1 MPDSSGNKS
10 QRHFKEGRKYQL
22 ILGRERRERVRIRE
36 NHGYF
41 GFSWELR
48 YQANYDAQIL
58 AETMVDRAK
67 LAFKVK
73 LHDDFLQMVLRKER
87 HPKRLQ

>member
-22 ILGRERRERVRIRE
+22 IY
-36 NHGYF
+36 GYF

-58 AETMVDRAK
+58 AETMVDQVK